1 MRLGQNRIGWF
12 FCLLVAGIT
21 SIMMVDPVIAQEEA
35 KEGGSKTTSYFT
47 MFFWGG
53 DVLGIIMI
61 WILIL
66 MSVCVMA
73 LAIHFLLQNRIDNY
87 IPDVVVDE
95 VEGML
100 EEKQFREAIDFCAE
114 EDSVFGQIMY
124 ASLSEASNGFGA
136 MERAVEETADLIS
149 ARKLRSL
156 EYLNVLGAI
165 GPMVGLFGTVYGMIV
180 AFNQIVE
187 KGGQPDPAE
196 LAGGISTALVTTF
209 WGLIVGIPAV
219 AAAALIRNK
228 IDANTVET
236 MIRAEELIGQFR
248 PSKKKAAKKSSSDAS

>member
-1 MRLGQNRIGWF
+1 MRPGNHRLAWF
-12 FCLLVAGIT
+12 LCL
-21 SIMMVDPVIAQEEA
+21 VIAGVSSLMMINPAFAQDAGENSGA
-35 KEGGSKTTSYFT
+35 PTSYFQ

-53 DVLGIIMI
+53 DVLGIILV
-61 WILIL
+61 WVLIL

-73 LAIHFLLQNRIDNY
+73 LSIHYMLQNRIDNFLPEP
-87 IPDVVVDE
+87 IVEE
-95 VEGML
+95 VEIML
-100 EEKQFREAIDFCAE
+100 EEKRFREAIDFTAE

-124 ASLSEASNGFGA
+124 SSLSEASNGFGA
-136 MERAVEETADLIS
+136 MERAVEETADLVS

-180 AFNQIVE
+180 AFYQIVE

-236 MIRAEELIGQFR
+236 MIRSEELIGQFR
-248 PSKKKAAKKSSSDAS
+248 PAKKKSSSSSKKPSEG